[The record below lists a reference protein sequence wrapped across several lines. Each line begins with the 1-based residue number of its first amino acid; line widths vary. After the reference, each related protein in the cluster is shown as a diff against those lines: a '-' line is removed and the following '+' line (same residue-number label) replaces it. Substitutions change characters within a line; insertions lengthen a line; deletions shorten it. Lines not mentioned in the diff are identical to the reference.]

1 MEIWCDM
8 ECTRSCHSQD
18 IMLRMD
24 NDRKA
29 AAKYCDIT
37 LMVDDHPFPVHKTV
51 LGVLST
57 FFDKM
62 FHIDMKEKRE
72 NKVEING
79 VSKEMLEVI
88 LDFIYTDEMAL
99 SMENVFA
106 VIEAAHLMDLPY
118 VKETCSEYLGNQVDV
133 GNWSSIRAYAKRYD
147 YKELLDEIDELLCEM
162 FDTLLKSEELVELDA
177 EELKHLLGLE
187 NREVKSEEEV
197 YKAVIGWIK
206 HDVGNREK
214 YVVELLGAVNFSKIQ
229 LGFLKEV
236 VFSEELIANSVVSSR
251 MVMNSIINYP
261 NPLPVMTF
269 LAVNDT
275 SVLKYKKGNLEKRR
289 LWHNHRGG
297 SAVKCCDGV
306 YVMGG
311 CDSKRIERV
320 DVNNMKLENGG
331 ISRKLTYAAASVVVD
346 DQLYLTGRVNTEQL
360 ADSARL
366 SGHVFSH
373 TYFSAEDVMSEINRY
388 GHAMVSASKS
398 IFVVGGA
405 SRCNALRFDLHSD
418 HITNLPRMNIYR
430 HGLAAV
436 IFKRE
441 IYVIGGK
448 RVDKN
453 SSISNVEKFDA
464 LSNKWTEISSLNVA
478 RYRPGACVINDQ
490 IVVVGG
496 GSGKIEV
503 YDDDEDEWNII
514 GEYEDLKDV
523 FSIFPC

>member
-1 MEIWCDM
+1 METIF
-8 ECTRSCHSQD
+8 SNHSQD
-18 IMLRMD
+18 IMLRM
-24 NDRKA
+24 NSDRKA
-29 AAKYCDIT
+29 SAKYCDIT
-37 LMVDDHPFPVHKTV
+37 LMVDNHQFPVHQNV

-79 VSKEMLEVI
+79 VSKEVLEVI
-88 LDFIYTDEMAL
+88 LDFVYTGEMAL

-106 VIEAAHLMDLPY
+106 VIEAAHLLDLPY
-118 VKETCSEYLGNQVDV
+118 VKETCSKYLGNQVNV

-261 NPLPVMTF
+261 NPLPVKRF

-275 SVLKYKKGNLEKRR
+275 SVLKYRRGNVEKRR

-297 SAVKCCDGV
+297 SAVKHGSGV

-311 CDSKRIERV
+311 CDSKQIERI
-320 DVNNMKLENGG
+320 DVKSMELESGG
-331 ISRKLTYAAASVVVD
+331 IFGKLTYAAASVVVD
-346 DQLYLTGRVNTEQL
+346 DQLYLTGGIHTEK
-360 ADSARL
+360 SAEELHL
-366 SGHVFSH
+366 SGQVFEYQYYSSSITSQIKH
-373 TYFSAEDVMSEINRY
+373 Y
-388 GHAMVSASKS
+388 GHAMVSVSKS
-398 IFVVGGA
+398 IYVVGG
-405 SRCNALRFDLHSD
+405 SNYRDQLRFDLQSNQA
-418 HITNLPRMNIYR
+418 TNLPQMKSHR

-436 IFKRE
+436 IFNQE
-441 IYVIGGK
+441 IYAIGGK
-448 RVDKN
+448 GIGDNDCK
-453 SSISNVEKFDA
+453 SDVEKFNG
-464 LSNKWTEISSLNVA
+464 LTCSWTVVASLRVA

-503 YDDDEDEWNII
+503 YDNIEDEWNII
-514 GEYEDLKDV
+514 GECEELKDV
-523 FSIFPC
+523 FAIFPC